1 MKEFKVGKRV
11 VVTASNEELRGY
23 LCNGKIKN
31 GGSHKITGTKGMNNE
46 CHLDSMTCGWVR
58 HDMIKLATPKWSIYT
73 NDIQW
78 RDLSNKQKGKMLL
91 AGHGAMEFTINGD
104 APIKFPSFNNKF
116 AVYKAVKGSK

>member
-1 MKEFKVGKRV
+1 MGKIKVGKRV
-11 VVTASNEELRGY
+11 VVTASNEELRNY
-23 LCNGKIKN
+23 CCNGKIKN
-31 GGSHKITGTKGMNNE
+31 GGSHEITGISKAGE
-46 CHLDSMTCGWVR
+46 SYCLDGVDSAWLKLG
-58 HDMIKLATPKWSIYT
+58 MIKLANPKWSIYT